1 MDNQKKNKLKKELL
15 ILATVLSSI
24 IYLTWRIFFT
34 IPFEYGI
41 LSTILG
47 VLLLIVEVIGMFEA
61 IVHYQQMSNIVYPEK
76 PIVEDEKF
84 PHVDVFIATYNEP
97 VDLIYKTING
107 CINMDYPEKSK
118 VHVYLCDDLN
128 RSEMKSLADSMGINY
143 VTREENTY
151 AKAGNLNNA
160 MKYSSSPII
169 LTLDADMIPKH
180 DFLISCVP
188 YFMGEE
194 KIGFIQTPQ
203 SFYNPDLFQYNL
215 FSENRI
221 PNEQDYFYR
230 DVQVSKNKTN
240 SVIYGGTN
248 TLISREALEEIGGFF
263 TGVITEDFAT
273 GIQIQSKGYKCYAL
287 DEIYASGLSPSD
299 LKSLIKQRK
308 RWARGCIQTGRKVN
322 ILFKKGLNLKQKISY
337 ISSISYWY
345 SGLKRFMYIISPI
358 MFSTF
363 GIMVVKCSF
372 IEVLI
377 FWLPM
382 YLFSDL
388 SLKYLSNN
396 IRSTKWT
403 NIYETI
409 LFMALIPSVVL
420 ETFGLSEKKFEV
432 TKKNKDKDND
442 KLYNFIQ
449 AIPHMILS
457 ILTTIGIGNCV
468 MATFEQNTVTYVVI
482 LFWLCTNLYNLL
494 MSIFFMLGRKAYRNY
509 ERIHVETSCTIS
521 YDNKTINCVTND
533 ISEGGMATILDLPV
547 YIPQDKLVTINIYT
561 DVYRTEFKAKVVHV
575 DNIKDKWKY
584 AFTLKEIK
592 ENDKRNLYH
601 ILYDREPIMPKNL
614 DDNLSS
620 FDDIRINLLKR
631 YKKGTSF
638 NRRLAR
644 IDVDKKL
651 KSLEQGHIKLLNYN
665 YEYAA
670 IQALHSISLP
680 ENITVQV
687 NDDIYLKCVEG
698 KEIDYGKTNK
708 KNDTNRNCIKL
719 YRVENYN
726 QLVKNEE
733 FISIVYSWNNYFN
746 TDRAKQL
753 INIDMQTNSVK
764 HSLEFDEMNY
774 I

>member
-1 MDNQKKNKLKKELL
+1 MVNQKKNKLRNELL
-15 ILATVLSSI
+15 IFATVLSSI

-41 LSTILG
+41 VSTALG
-47 VLLLIVEVIGMFEA
+47 LLLVFVEVIGLFEA
-61 IVHYQQMSNIVYPEK
+61 IVHYQQMSHIVYPEK
-76 PIVEDEKF
+76 PSVEENNF

-107 CINMDYPEKSK
+107 CINMDYPDKSK
-118 VHVYLCDDLN
+118 VNVYLCDDLN
-128 RSEMKSLADSMGINY
+128 RTEMKFLAESMGINY
-143 VTREENTY
+143 VTREENTH

-180 DFLISCVP
+180 DFLTSCVP

-248 TLISREALEEIGGFF
+248 TLISREALDEIGGFF

-322 ILFKKGLNLKQKISY
+322 ILFKRGLNLKQKISY

-363 GIMVVKCSF
+363 GVMVVKCSF
-372 IEVLI
+372 VEVLI

-382 YLFSDL
+382 YLLSDL

-403 NIYETI
+403 NVYETI

-420 ETFGLSEKKFEV
+420 ETLGLSEKKFEV
-432 TKKNKDKDND
+432 TKKNKDKDD
-442 KLYNFIQ
+442 DRMYNIMQ
-449 AIPHMILS
+449 ATPHIILS
-457 ILTTIGIGNCV
+457 ILTIIGIVNSIKS
-468 MATFEQNTVTYVVI
+468 TFEQNTVTYVVI

-494 MSIFFMLGRKAYRNY
+494 MSTFFMLGRKAYRNY
-509 ERIHVETSCTIS
+509 ERIHVETDCSIS
-521 YDNKTINCVTND
+521 FGDEKINCITND

-547 YIPQDKLVTINIYT
+547 YIPQDKLVTINICT
-561 DVYRTEFKAKVVHV
+561 DVYSTEFKAKVVHV
-575 DNIKDKWKY
+575 DNIKNKWKY
-584 AFTLKEIK
+584 AFALKEIK

-614 DDNLSS
+614 DDNLSG

-631 YKKGTSF
+631 YSKTTLF
-638 NRRLAR
+638 NRKLAR

-651 KSLEQGHIKLLNYN
+651 KSLECGYIRLLNYN
-665 YEYAA
+665 YEYVA
-670 IQALHSISLP
+670 IRALDQNSLP
-680 ENITVQV
+680 EKITIQV
-687 NDDIYLKCVEG
+687 NDYCYLKCVEG
-698 KEIDYGKTNK
+698 KEIDYVNTSKNMDNK
-708 KNDTNRNCIKL
+708 SKCIKL
-719 YRVENYN
+719 YRVENY
-726 QLVKNEE
+726 KE
-733 FISIVYSWNNYFN
+733 
-746 TDRAKQL
+746 L
-753 INIDMQTNSVK
+753 IYCAS
-764 HSLEFDEMNY
+764 
-774 I
+774 